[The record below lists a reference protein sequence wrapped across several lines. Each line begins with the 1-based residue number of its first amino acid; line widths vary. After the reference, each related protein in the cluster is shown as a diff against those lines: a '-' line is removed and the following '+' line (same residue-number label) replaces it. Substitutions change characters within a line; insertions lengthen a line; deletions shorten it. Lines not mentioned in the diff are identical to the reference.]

1 MKRLLQFFTLLT
13 LALVGGA
20 QTMLAETKTILSQD
34 FESCNGVVPFENVF
48 NGKNGYVAAWSLDAS
63 GSNTVLKGYSN
74 VNGGRTGYVDLG
86 VSNTSVKDNWTLSFD
101 CAITPCTGS
110 DQQMVVTGANTNV
123 GAKVTGKAYLT
134 LTNGGTENPTTY
146 TVMVGNTTLENTI
159 TLEKGKIYSYQL
171 VLSDANTST
180 ASLNVIIKNGSSEV
194 LNATQTVDPADIGFL
209 RGFLDYNGKNAGTEI
224 FDNILLTKEVEDG
237 ICENPSYVVTAPSGI
252 ARKFTLSCMTEGAV
266 IYYSTTELAVGDEG
280 WIEYTSEV
288 TTDAK
293 TVYAY
298 AKTAGATSEVISFE
312 TGAGIEI
319 QLNAP
324 TVSIDFIKNGNVYT
338 PVYSFAS
345 DQNDVTYKP
354 TAILSYTIN
363 DGESVIGQSYI
374 AKTTGK
380 LVITAS
386 AEGYVSASTTID
398 ISNNMFKRTFN
409 YDFSSFTEHSAT
421 TVGNQTNVNSKGC
434 QAYELAEDAVEGIT
448 INMNLLW
455 ALTADEAVGLYARVA
470 KGSITYN
477 GDFPEGSYAVF
488 SNYGTPVVSSSATTS
503 FALYGLA
510 LDMAVYVPV
519 TTETITLP
527 TSYTYSTFSSKY
539 NLDFTDNA
547 DVEAYIAQV
556 ENDGVTVTLTKV
568 EQVPAGEGVILKKT
582 GDNTTAAVKVLASAE
597 ALSNNALVGV
607 TEANT
612 VSLETLAAAG
622 NAYVLVSDE
631 KFSKVSEGAS
641 GYISAGKAYLEYTPV
656 AGASVNSLRIS
667 FGEPTAVADVE
678 AKQEKGDNAIYNVQ
692 GIRVSKPTAPG
703 MYIMNG
709 KAFIVK

>member
-20 QTMLAETKTILSQD
+20 ETMLAEETTEWLTVKSWNLKTLSWTKETGFGTNTITI
-34 FESCNGVVPFENVF
+34 N
-48 NGKNGYVAAWSLDAS
+48 KVACTYCTGALEGLALQGGTGTSWTVNSS
-63 GSNTVLKGYSN
+63 GLTQG
-74 VNGGRTGYVDLG
+74 NGGRNIAILDLKAG
-86 VSNTSVKDNWTLSFD
+86 DVVNISTATTLSS
-101 CAITPCTGS
+101 IVNGTG
-110 DQQMVVTGANTNV
+110 
-123 GAKVTGKAYLT
+123 
-134 LTNGGTENPTTY
+134 ETY
-146 TVMVGNTTLENTI
+146 TGDCSFTVTLDGAFGFNTTRGAYISKIEVI
-159 TLEKGKIYSYQL
+159 REKKAGVCEKPGYN
-171 VLSDANTST
+171 LSA
-180 ASLNVIIKNGSSEV
+180 
-194 LNATQTVDPADIGFL
+194 
-209 RGFLDYNGKNAGTEI
+209 AGT
-224 FDNILLTKEVEDG
+224 
-237 ICENPSYVVTAPSGI
+237 S
-252 ARKFTLSCMTEGAV
+252 RKFTLSCMTGDAV
-266 IYYSTTELAVGDEG
+266 IYYSETELAVGDEG

-324 TVSIDFIKNGNVYT
+324 TVSIGFIKNGNVYT

-678 AKQEKGDNAIYNVQ
+678 AKQETGDNTIYNVQ

>member
-1 MKRLLQFFTLLT
+1 MKRLLQFFTLLA

-20 QTMLAETKTILSQD
+20 QTMLAS
-34 FESCNGVVPFENVF
+34 
-48 NGKNGYVAAWSLDAS
+48 
-63 GSNTVLKGYSN
+63 
-74 VNGGRTGYVDLG
+74 
-86 VSNTSVKDNWTLSFD
+86 
-101 CAITPCTGS
+101 
-110 DQQMVVTGANTNV
+110 
-123 GAKVTGKAYLT
+123 
-134 LTNGGTENPTTY
+134 
-146 TVMVGNTTLENTI
+146 ENTEWQTVWQTDFSSAPTGI
-159 TLEKGKIYSYQL
+159 TYS
-171 VLSDANTST
+171 VA
-180 ASLNVIIKNGSSEV
+180 NGSVNISS
-194 LNATQTVDPADIGFL
+194 
-209 RGFLDYNGKNAGTEI
+209 GFLDYTQSGKGDRAINTGFTDNAFNVETNWKLEFDWGATCSNSNSSNVSFATNKGVAFTIEWGSYTSVATVKNASGIELTKSLTINGNRGDVPTEFSHFTI
-224 FDNILLTKEVEDG
+224 IGDTEKGILLT
-237 ICENPSYVVTAPSGI
+237 VTYKGTTVIDNKNVSETFGYPVTFNGTLGKILSHMGLDNIVFQTPKVAGFVAAPT
-252 ARKFTLSCMTEGAV
+252 FTVTGVNGTSRILELASITEGATILWSETAPDENETYV
-266 IYYSTTELAVGDEG
+266 NWTEYNGAFRTSAAIIYAVAKQDANYSAITTV
-280 WIEYTSEV
+280 
-288 TTDAK
+288 
-293 TVYAY
+293 
-298 AKTAGATSEVISFE
+298 E
-312 TGAGIEI
+312 TGAGLEI
-319 QLNAP
+319 TLNAP
-324 TVSIDFIKNGNVYT
+324 SVDIIGFERKGEIYN
-338 PVYSFAS
+338 PVYKFTS
-345 DQNDVTYKP
+345 DQSSVFLTPSVTY
-354 TAILSYTIN
+354 SYKVN
-363 DGESVIGQSYI
+363 GGESVISDSYT
-374 AKTTGK
+374 ASTTGK
-380 LVITAS
+380 LVVTAF
-386 AEGYVSASTTID
+386 ADGYASASTTID

-678 AKQEKGDNAIYNVQ
+678 AKQETGDNTIYNVQ